1 MPSAYKNNTN
11 KNEINVIF
19 LLTLCAFSGKLY
31 PVSERKNN
39 MKNEIEMKRAEQV
52 ARGCQ
57 PTWGMTLPEYYAY
70 QEKRREAH
78 FAKGEA
84 ERDRRFAIA
93 LKKMKNSAWLLA

>member
-1 MPSAYKNNTN
+1 M
-11 KNEINVIF
+11 F
-19 LLTLCAFSGKLY
+19 
-31 PVSERKNN
+31 PVMRDKNN

-93 LKKMKNSAWLLA
+93 LKKMK

>member
-1 MPSAYKNNTN
+1 LQFSG
-11 KNEINVIF
+11 
-19 LLTLCAFSGKLY
+19 FSGKLSS
-31 PVSERKNN
+31 VSERKNN
-39 MKNEIEMKRAEQV
+39 MKNYTKERAEQV

-93 LKKMKNSAWLLA
+93 LKKMK

>member
-1 MPSAYKNNTN
+1 MTRKKTHFFSLLGLTFPDFSG
-11 KNEINVIF
+11 IIF
-19 LLTLCAFSGKLY
+19 L
-31 PVSERKNN
+31 VSERKNN

-78 FAKGEA
+78 FAK
-84 ERDRRFAIA
+84 
-93 LKKMKNSAWLLA
+93 KKMKKSRF

>member
-39 MKNEIEMKRAEQV
+39 MK
-52 ARGCQ
+52 
-57 PTWGMTLPEYYAY
+57 
-70 QEKRREAH
+70 RREAH

-93 LKKMKNSAWLLA
+93 LKKMKNSA

>member
-1 MPSAYKNNTN
+1 
-11 KNEINVIF
+11 VIF

-93 LKKMKNSAWLLA
+93 LKKMKNSA

>member
-1 MPSAYKNNTN
+1 
-11 KNEINVIF
+11 
-19 LLTLCAFSGKLY
+19 
-31 PVSERKNN
+31 VSERKNN

-78 FAKGEA
+78 FARKV
-84 ERDRRFAIA
+84 R
-93 LKKMKNSAWLLA
+93 